1 VEVLANNESV
11 DRIVSQIREDGEK
24 ERRSILE
31 KAAQTA
37 SEIIQKAEKN
47 RDENSVKIMKEARD
61 KGELARKRLLSSVK
75 IEIKRARLKA
85 REEVVSRV
93 GAMIDEA
100 LGKARKDADYPA
112 ILTGLVLEAVRK
124 LRGDSFIVHVDRRDI
139 ATLKEKVFPE
149 VRKRMEAE
157 SRRIASLEAV
167 ELEKDSSGGARV
179 GVPDGKVIFDN
190 TFEARLYRMR
200 DEIRNIIFREVFEPE
215 GREGSGS
222 A

>member
-1 VEVLANNESV
+1 MANNESV
-11 DRIVSQIREDGEK
+11 DRIVSQIREDGDK
-24 ERRSILE
+24 ERRSILD
-31 KAAQTA
+31 KAEQTV
-37 SEIIQKAEKN
+37 SEMVRKAEKS
-47 RDENSVKIMKEARD
+47 RDETTARMMKEARD

-75 IEIKRARLKA
+75 IEVKRARLKA

-93 GAMIDEA
+93 NARVNEA
-100 LGKARKDADYPA
+100 LEKTRKDADYPA
-112 ILTGLVLEAVRK
+112 ILTDLVLEAVRK
-124 LRGDSFIVHVDRRDI
+124 LRGDSFIVHADRRDI

-149 VRKRMEAE
+149 VKKRMEAE
-157 SRRIASLEAV
+157 SRRIASLEAA

-179 GVPDGKVIFDN
+179 GVPDGKVVFDN